1 MTLPRLLLLFGV
13 GFLAATARAVYLH
26 LRYLSRRRGAL
37 LLWPGQK
44 PPFFGM
50 QIGIAVALGLL
61 LAYNLAFRQLPPVE
75 TLFGEAMMFLYYAYA
90 VPMTARIPRGV
101 YADGVWSDRAF
112 VRFASIGGI
121 SWREGKDPV
130 LLLATEGGG
139 TARTLTVPGQHYGA
153 VRRLLRDLISE
164 HRIRLSG
171 HGLDLGVKDE
181 REDA

>member
-13 GFLAATARAVYLH
+13 GFLAATARAVYLQ
-26 LRYLSRRRGAL
+26 LRYLGRRRGAL
-37 LLWPGQK
+37 LLWPGQR

-61 LAYNLAFRQLPPVE
+61 LAYNLAFRLPPVE

-90 VPMTARIPRGV
+90 VPMAARIPRGF
-101 YADGVWSDRAF
+101 YANGVWSDRGF
-112 VRFASIGGI
+112 VPFGAIGGI
-121 SWREGKDPV
+121 SWREAKDPV
-130 LLLATEGGG
+130 LLLAAEGGG
-139 TARTLTVPGQHYGA
+139 TARTLVVPGRHYGA
-153 VRRLLRDLISE
+153 ARRLLRDLIAE
-164 HRIRLSG
+164 HRIRLAG